1 MFQKFL
7 KETVGE
13 NENSPTNGYSSL
25 EMEDLA
31 VALGKDIDSMSDSE
45 VLEAESTVNKIRSEV
60 FEVLQTNGVLNE
72 ITKAKIDSMTGSEL
86 VNYYNSVI
94 GG

>member
-13 NENSPTNGYSSL
+13 NENNPTNGYSSL